1 MSYHEIVV
9 KHFQYR
15 VELFFKTVILDG
27 PFGKTNYYAIR
38 IMQVL
43 GRPHVHSIIWILN
56 APKLSKFNIEEY
68 IKYIVTQKLAVTI
81 KMKNEDFIL
90 VNFLLLELPL
100 HSLCQI
106 FYQLTRKM
114 R

>member
-68 IKYIVTQKLAVTI
+68 TNWVVMVIRTDLPDPSSEPDLHELTETYQIYRHSKTCSNYQ
-81 KMKNEDFIL
+81 NE
-90 VNFLLLELPL
+90 
-100 HSLCQI
+100 
-106 FYQLTRKM
+106 K
-114 R
+114 